1 MRFAVIWI
9 PQSNLTDTIHKVKTH
24 DDCRAACRLGLHPCA
39 GSQGKAWLDGTE
51 VEPPAQ
57 FEIQNG
63 WISVSKARDQAAVL
77 PTSLPQPRPSNISR
91 ASPRDLRRPMRTH
104 GNRAQAHV
112 QDIMAAH
119 QLWHHPCRARR
130 NMCSISLMKLS
141 RNYKIMLLPLW
152 HPI

>member
-1 MRFAVIWI
+1 MMIAAQHADWDCTHVQDLKGKHGSMAPRWSRLHNSKSRMGGSACPRPEIK
-9 PQSNLTDTIHKVKTH
+9 PQ
-24 DDCRAACRLGLHPCA
+24 CPR
-39 GSQGKAWLDGTE
+39 
-51 VEPPAQ
+51 
-57 FEIQNG
+57 
-63 WISVSKARDQAAVL
+63 L